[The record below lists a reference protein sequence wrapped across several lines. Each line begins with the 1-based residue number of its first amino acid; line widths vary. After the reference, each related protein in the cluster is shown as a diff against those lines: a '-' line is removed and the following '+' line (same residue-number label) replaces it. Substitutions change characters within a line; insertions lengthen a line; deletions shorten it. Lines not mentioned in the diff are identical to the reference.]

1 MLKRWKHLGCWGGL
15 VLAGWA
21 CAAEPPET
29 AHFDGAGRLVMLA
42 AAGEPVRVTGE
53 IRVAG
58 PNWGFI
64 GYGATWAATGIVY
77 AATPGESVWSGF
89 IPLANGGLARYEQRV
104 QSLTN
109 GARVSLEVRAEN
121 DLTLEGVYYGL
132 QLPVRDFAE
141 GQATFW
147 RGTSVVASARTPP
160 IYTPEQNSR
169 FLDGDAERVTVQADP
184 YRIRVEL
191 DRPRPAILQDER
203 EWGSLSYTLLIGF
216 GRGPRMLR
224 GETARVSFTLDLAG
238 EPDRE
243 PVQIVLAPDAPAGE
257 RFEGF
262 GGNFIY
268 GLDSA
273 MTTSLIERL
282 EPVRARVEMALF
294 DWEPENDDPHADH
307 VAWARFE
314 ARDVEGSAMRA
325 RFEIAAKLA
334 QRGVP
339 LAISVWDL
347 PEWMYA
353 GPPRG
358 RGVGKRIVPEGL
370 WPEVLESAGAY
381 LLHLKKRYGVE
392 PELFS
397 FNEPELGVRVLFTA
411 EQHRDMIRRFGERF
425 EALGLKTRVML
436 ADVSQPRGTESFGV
450 YALSDPACI
459 PRIGSVAFHTWGGAT
474 ALEYE
479 AWRRVA
485 RRFGLPLDVTELGL
499 DGGVCR
505 APHEMTTPRYA
516 IQEAHLMVQVLA
528 HARPRSALLWE
539 YTDDYPLL
547 AESRDAAGRVV
558 LRDTP
563 RLRFLEQL
571 IRGTPKPAEAAEVRS
586 SRLEVA
592 AAAFRS
598 VDSGKGTA
606 LALHLVNTSAAR
618 LAEITGLPAD
628 LKQMEALILPV
639 AGEVPIKERVI
650 VKQGRAELMLPAWSL
665 VTLTQQ

>member
-1 MLKRWKHLGCWGGL
+1 MKRWKYLGCWGGL
-15 VLAGWA
+15 LLAGWA

-53 IRVAG
+53 VRVAG

-64 GYGATWAATGIVY
+64 GYGTTWAATGVVF
-77 AATPGESVWSGF
+77 AAAEGESVWSGF

-109 GARVSLEVRAEN
+109 GARISLEVRAEN
-121 DLTLEGVYYGL
+121 DLPLEGVYYGL

-141 GQATFW
+141 GQAAFW
-147 RGTSVVASARTPP
+147 RGTSVVAAAQAPS
-160 IYTPEQNSR
+160 IYKSEQNPR
-169 FLDGDAERVTVQADP
+169 FLNGDAERVTVQADP
-184 YRIRVEL
+184 YRIRVGL
-191 DRPRPAILQDER
+191 DRPRAVVLQDDR

-216 GRGPRMLR
+216 GRGPRMPR
-224 GETARVSFTLDLAG
+224 GETARLNFTLELAG
-238 EPDRE
+238 EPDRD
-243 PVQIVLAPDAPAGE
+243 PVQVVLAPNEPAGE

-262 GGNFIY
+262 GGNFVY

-294 DWEPENDDPHADH
+294 DWEPENDNTNSDHA
-307 VAWARFE
+307 AWSRFE
-314 ARDVEGSAMRA
+314 ARDVEGSAMRT
-325 RFEIAAKLA
+325 RFELAAQLA
-334 QRGVP
+334 KRGVP
-339 LAISVWDL
+339 LMISVWSL
-347 PEWMYA
+347 PEWMYE
-353 GPPRG
+353 GPPQG
-358 RGVGKRIVPEGL
+358 RGVGRRTVPEGL
-370 WPEVLESAGAY
+370 WPEVLESAGTY
-381 LLHLKKRYGVE
+381 LLHLKNRYGVE

-436 ADVSQPRGTESFGV
+436 ADVAQPRGTESYGV

-459 PRIGSVAFHTWGGAT
+459 PRIGSVAFHTWGGGT

-499 DGGVCR
+499 DGGVYR
-505 APHEMTTPRYA
+505 TPHEMATPRYA

-547 AESRDAAGRVV
+547 AESRDAAGNVI
-558 LRDTP
+558 LRDTL

-571 IRGTPKPAEAAEVRS
+571 IRGTPKPAEAVGVRS
-586 SRLEVA
+586 SRLEIA
-592 AAAFRS
+592 AAAFRP
-598 VDSGKGTA
+598 VDAIKGTS
-606 LALHLVNTSAAR
+606 LVLHLVNASAAR
-618 LAEITGLPAD
+618 LAEITGLPED
-628 LKQMEALILPV
+628 LKRMEAVILPV
-639 AGEVPIKERVI
+639 AGAVPIKKSVI
-650 VKQGRAELMLPAWSL
+650 VKQGRAELKLPAWSL
-665 VTLTQQ
+665 VTLTQR